1 MSSRYLEVSVAEG
14 GGKDIHC
21 PGHDCSR
28 PVPIVS
34 YILILYYLT
43 PPTDH
48 TRRTLLPSLYQKS
61 SSENILN

>member
-1 MSSRYLEVSVAEG
+1 MSVAEG

-34 YILILYYLT
+34 YIMILYYLT

-48 TRRTLLPSLYQKS
+48 TYRMLLLSLYQKS
-61 SSENILN
+61 SSENTLN